1 MKMVMAAVLRDQA
14 DIVLENLISAGYGA
28 TFTESRGGM
37 LRQARQL
44 IFTAV
49 KEEELDKVLAIIKKN
64 CRTEVQVDSGQPIA
78 KEKKGKEEEKEEAE
92 SSRGPFSRQQRTVTT
107 DLGGAAVFVWDLEQ
121 FKTY

>member
-14 DIVLENLISAGYGA
+14 DIVLENLITAGYGA

-78 KEKKGKEEEKEEAE
+78 KEKEEKEESE
-92 SSRGPFSRQQRTVTT
+92 SSRGPFSRQQHTVTT